1 MNCPICKNEE
11 LEAGASQCSACSSDL
26 SAFNL
31 IGEVSNQQSMLKR
44 LSTILGILVLLVAFG
59 WVFTS
64 MTGSTEV
71 AATEQPVAVETEAA
85 PEVEELNKAI
95 EAKDSEIA
103 ELKAE
108 LSELFATIESA
119 KSDIE
124 VEDGEG
130 GHTLHIVR
138 EGESLWSI
146 SEKYHGHGFKHDHI
160 ANHNELNDPHY
171 IEVGDTIVV
180 KH

>member
-11 LEAGASQCSACSSDL
+11 LEAGASQCSACGSDL
-26 SAFNL
+26 SAINM
-31 IGEVSNQQSMLKR
+31 IGEVANQQSMLKR
-44 LSTILGILVLLVAFG
+44 LSTMLGVLALLIAFG

-64 MTGSTEV
+64 MTGSEEV
-71 AATEQPVAVETEAA
+71 TATNLPAEEPTAIAGEI
-85 PEVEELNKAI
+85 EELNKVLAT
-95 EAKDSEIA
+95 KDAEIS

-119 KSDIE
+119 KSDVE

-130 GHTLHIVR
+130 GHTLHIVK

-146 SEKYHGHGFKHDHI
+146 SEKYHGHGFKHNHI
-160 ANHNELNDPHY
+160 ANHNELSDPHY
-171 IEVGDTIVV
+171 IKVGDTIIV